1 MDWLS
6 YPQSYQMFL
15 SAPSSWSFSC
25 SLVSD
30 ICTASSQI
38 DFRAR
43 SLWSTSRY
51 LVCYKDIHAE
61 FGVPYSYFPGCC
73 ITLALASSFR
83 IAWAAHPSNVPVA
96 IASLVFTYAG
106 VILLFIVNLALTQLI
121 VHTQHPQLRRSSPL
135 TFASLMLLFIIIGAV
150 FGLIAGIVLEFY
162 WPPED
167 TSALALRT
175 YGSATYATIAFIPIP
190 IVIVSTLAR
199 ARRHSNNKMAQ
210 PGDNSAQGSMVP
222 LVTIVTVSASFLTL
236 GAAYRLATLCL
247 PSTSGDFPIDTP
259 WYFSRGSFY
268 TFNFGI
274 GLLVVLFWLILR
286 VDEPDITSKGA
297 TAFASYARGGI
308 NAPAAPQLSA
318 HELTRC
324 LTNLQKSRYKTQR
337 SSRVSWASGGHSRLS
352 AASFAKW
359 DAASIG
365 GDSDDIDDDF
375 DELLMYY
382 TDEEMSDSTSSFD
395 FDFFNGVGSEA
406 SWEPPKDGLW
416 ALRPASGLLPCYLR
430 R

>member
-1 MDWLS
+1 M
-6 YPQSYQMFL
+6 
-15 SAPSSWSFSC
+15 
-25 SLVSD
+25 
-30 ICTASSQI
+30 
-38 DFRAR
+38 
-43 SLWSTSRY
+43 
-51 LVCYKDIHAE
+51 
-61 FGVPYSYFPGCC
+61 
-73 ITLALASSFR
+73 TLALGASFR
-83 IAWAAHPSNVPVA
+83 IAWAAHPSNVHVA
-96 IASLVFTYAG
+96 IATLVFTYAG
-106 VILLFIVNLALTQLI
+106 VMLFFIVNLALTQQV

-199 ARRHSNNKMAQ
+199 LRRQTNDKTAQ
-210 PGDNSAQGSMVP
+210 SGDNSAQGSMVAH
-222 LVTIVTVSASFLTL
+222 VTIVIISASFLTL
-236 GAAYRLATLCL
+236 GASYRLATLCL
-247 PSTSGDFPIDTP
+247 PPTSGDVPVDTP

-274 GLLVVLFWLILR
+274 GLFVVCFWLILR
-286 VDEPDITSKGA
+286 VDEPVIASNGV

-308 NAPAAPQLSA
+308 NAPVAPQLSA

-324 LTNLQKSRYKTQR
+324 LTNLQMSRYAQG
-337 SSRVSWASGGHSRLS
+337 SSRVSWASGGRSRTS
-352 AASFAKW
+352 AATFAKW
-359 DAASIG
+359 DAASSKG
-365 GDSDDIDDDF
+365 VSDDMDDDF
-375 DELLMYY
+375 DEVLMYY
-382 TDEEMSDSTSSFD
+382 TDEEMSETTNSFD
-395 FDFFNGVGSEA
+395 FNGFGSEA
-406 SWEPPKDGLW
+406 SWESPKDEVLW

>member
-1 MDWLS
+1 
-6 YPQSYQMFL
+6 
-15 SAPSSWSFSC
+15 
-25 SLVSD
+25 
-30 ICTASSQI
+30 
-38 DFRAR
+38 
-43 SLWSTSRY
+43 
-51 LVCYKDIHAE
+51 
-61 FGVPYSYFPGCC
+61 
-73 ITLALASSFR
+73 
-83 IAWAAHPSNVPVA
+83 
-96 IASLVFTYAG
+96 
-106 VILLFIVNLALTQLI
+106 
-121 VHTQHPQLRRSSPL
+121 
-135 TFASLMLLFIIIGAV
+135 MLLFIIIGAV

-199 ARRHSNNKMAQ
+199 ARRRSNAKTAQ
-210 PGDNSAQGSMVP
+210 PGDNSAQGSMVA
-222 LVTIVTVSASFLTL
+222 LVSIVIISASFLTL
-236 GAAYRLATLCL
+236 GAGYRLATLCL
-247 PSTSGDFPIDTP
+247 PPASGDLVTDTP

-274 GLLVVLFWLILR
+274 GLFVVLFWMILR
-286 VDEPDITSKGA
+286 IDEPDITSKGA

-308 NAPAAPQLSA
+308 NAPVAPVAPQLSA

-324 LTNLQKSRYKTQR
+324 LTKLQKSRYKTPR

-359 DAASIG
+359 DAASSIG

>member
-1 MDWLS
+1 M
-6 YPQSYQMFL
+6 
-15 SAPSSWSFSC
+15 
-25 SLVSD
+25 
-30 ICTASSQI
+30 
-38 DFRAR
+38 
-43 SLWSTSRY
+43 
-51 LVCYKDIHAE
+51 
-61 FGVPYSYFPGCC
+61 
-73 ITLALASSFR
+73 TLALAASFR
-83 IAWAAHPSNVPVA
+83 IAWAAHPSNVHVA
-96 IASLVFTYAG
+96 IATLVFTYAG
-106 VILLFIVNLALTQLI
+106 VILFFIVNLALTQQV

-190 IVIVSTLAR
+190 IVIFSTLAR
-199 ARRHSNNKMAQ
+199 ARRQTNDKMAQ
-210 PGDNSAQGSMVP
+210 SGDKPAHGSMVAH
-222 LVTIVTVSASFLTL
+222 VTIVVISASFLTL

-247 PSTSGDFPIDTP
+247 PPTSGDVPIDTP

-274 GLLVVLFWLILR
+274 GLFVVLFWLILR
-286 VDEPDITSKGA
+286 VDEPILASDGA
-297 TAFASYARGGI
+297 TAFASYARGRTI
-308 NAPAAPQLSA
+308 APVAPQLSA

-324 LTNLQKSRYKTQR
+324 LANLQMSQCNAQG
-337 SSRVSWASGGHSRLS
+337 SSRVSWASGGRSRTS
-352 AASFAKW
+352 AATFAKW
-359 DAASIG
+359 DAASSKG
-365 GDSDDIDDDF
+365 VSDDMDDDF

-382 TDEEMSDSTSSFD
+382 TDEEMSEATNSFD
-395 FDFFNGVGSEA
+395 WNGFGSEA
-406 SWEPPKDGLW
+406 SWETPKDGVLW